1 MQHSAYLNTIN
12 FSNEESIT
20 VSKKTQFLKTLKSLT
35 NLVAFY
41 TNVLHF
47 QILHNWKKTKNPS
60 VFQKKPRIWAFRAVF
75 YFRTHSTSNL
85 LPLAFF
91 NDFVFYFLKIHVFFS
106 RKANFARFEK
116 LYYFS
121 RILRQICCFYR
132 FLRFSFF
139 FQKIRHLFKKKMNV
153 LRKLKLSV
161 AFYDKFAIFSDFQ
174 KFMFFLEKL
183 TYIFL

>member
-47 QILHNWKKTKNPS
+47 QILHNWKKN
-60 VFQKKPRIWAFRAVF
+60 QKPICVSKETQNLSIQSSLF
-75 YFRTHSTSNL
+75 FRTHSTSNL

-139 FQKIRHLFKKKMNV
+139 FQKIRHLLKKKMNV